1 MQRKPFRGYLVYLC
15 LFIVLLMMIS
25 GLSLGIGAVKIPPQE
40 VLSSLTHYFHLTD
53 GEASRF
59 QSILVDIR
67 LPRVILAII
76 VGAALAVCGAAMQG
90 LFRNPLADPGLVGIS
105 SGAALAAVFVIV
117 MVPSFTSLETLPK
130 TLSIYLLPIAAFM
143 GSLVVTLLVHR
154 LSQVH
159 GKTEVSTL
167 LLAGIAINAIAGAGT
182 GLLTYMAND
191 TQLRIL
197 TFWSMGSLGSANW
210 QQLAFAAPIILL
222 AIIGILLYTRALNA
236 IALGEAEAG
245 HLGYNLESI
254 KRRLIVLVALAVG
267 TSVALSGTIGFVGLV
282 IPHLLRLIIGPNHRR
297 LIPLSAILGAS
308 LLLGADLISRTLV
321 APAELPIG
329 IITTIIGG
337 PFFLW
342 LLLRFKRQGGIT

>member
-1 MQRKPFRGYLVYLC
+1 MLC
-15 LFIVLLMMIS
+15 ALLLITVS
-25 GLSLGIGAVKIPPQE
+25 CLSLYIGAVKVSPQD
-40 VLSSLTHYFHLTD
+40 VISAFSQSLGLSDEPAGRY
-53 GEASRF
+53 
-59 QSILVDIR
+59 QSILIDIR
-67 LPRVILAII
+67 FPRVVLAIL
-76 VGAALAVCGAAMQG
+76 VGAALAVSGAAMQG

-105 SGAALAAVFVIV
+105 SGAALAAVIVIV
-117 MVPSFTSLETLPK
+117 LVPSFTNIPKSLN
-130 TLSIYLLPIAAFM
+130 IYLIPIATFI
-143 GSLVVTLLVHR
+143 GSLLVTLIVHQ

-182 GLLTYMAND
+182 GLLTYMADD

-210 QQLAFAAPIILL
+210 PQLIFAIPLITMAL
-222 AIIGILLYTRALNA
+222 IGIHCYAKALNA

-254 KRRLIVLVALAVG
+254 KRRLIILVALAVG
-267 TSVALSGTIGFVGLV
+267 TSVALSGTIGFIGLV
-282 IPHLLRLIIGPNHRR
+282 IPHLLRLFIGPNHRK
-297 LIPLSAILGAS
+297 LLPLSAILGAA
-308 LLLGADLISRTLV
+308 LLLLSDLIARTLV

-342 LLLRFKRQGGIT
+342 LLLRFKRQGSII

>member
-1 MQRKPFRGYLVYLC
+1 MSTRSKLAFPVYFGL
-15 LFIVLLMMIS
+15 LLSLLMIVTGISLGTGAVNIPAKEVFLTLTNSLHITNADAGNLQSVLLN
-25 GLSLGIGAVKIPPQE
+25 
-40 VLSSLTHYFHLTD
+40 
-53 GEASRF
+53 
-59 QSILVDIR
+59 IR

-76 VGAALAVCGAAMQG
+76 VGAALAVSGAAMQG

-105 SGAALAAVFVIV
+105 SGAALAAVLVIV
-117 MVPSFTSLETLPK
+117 LVPTFTELPK
-130 TLSIYLLPIAAFM
+130 SLNLYLLPIAAFI
-143 GSLVVTLLVHR
+143 GSLVVTMIVHR

-182 GLLTYMAND
+182 GLLTYMADD

-210 QQLAFAAPIILL
+210 DQLIFAGPIILIAL
-222 AIIGILLYTRALNA
+222 VGINFHAKALNA

-282 IPHLLRLIIGPNHRR
+282 IPHLLRLIIGPNHRM
-297 LIPLSAILGAS
+297 LLPLSALLGAS
-308 LLLGADLISRTLV
+308 LLLGADLIARTLIS
-321 APAELPIG
+321 PAELPIG

-342 LLLRFKRQGGIT
+342 LLLRFRRHGGII

>member
-1 MQRKPFRGYLVYLC
+1 V
-15 LFIVLLMMIS
+15 S
-25 GLSLGIGAVKIPPQE
+25 ALSLYIGAVKIAPQD
-40 VLSSLTHYFHLTD
+40 VLSALTNYLHITD
-53 GEASRF
+53 HEPGRY
-59 QSILVDIR
+59 QSILLDIR

-76 VGAALAVCGAAMQG
+76 VGAALAVSGAAMQG

-105 SGAALAAVFVIV
+105 SGAALAAVIVIV
-117 MVPSFTSLETLPK
+117 LVPSIATIPKSLN
-130 TLSIYLLPIAAFM
+130 IYLIPLAAFI
-143 GSLVVTLLVHR
+143 GSLLVTLLVHQ

-182 GLLTYMAND
+182 GLLTYMADD

-210 QQLAFAAPIILL
+210 AQLFFAAPIIITAL
-222 AIIGILLYTRALNA
+222 IGIYFYAKALNA

-267 TSVALSGTIGFVGLV
+267 TSVALSGTIGFIGLV
-282 IPHLLRLIIGPNHRR
+282 IPHLLRLFIGPNHSK
-297 LIPLSAILGAS
+297 LLPLSAILGAS
-308 LLLGADLISRTLV
+308 LLLLSDLIARTLV

-342 LLLRFKRQGGIT
+342 LLLRFKRQGSII